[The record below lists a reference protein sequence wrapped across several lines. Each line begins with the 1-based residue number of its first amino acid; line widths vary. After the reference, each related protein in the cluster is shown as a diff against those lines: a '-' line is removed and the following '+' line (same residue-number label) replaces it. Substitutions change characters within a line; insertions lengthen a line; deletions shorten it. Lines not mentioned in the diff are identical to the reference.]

1 MWYADIKSRKQT
13 ARVPAGR
20 AGPQKGLVHSDHG
33 SFPTHLVSHR
43 PSWSWHWR
51 SHNQRLAPVNFA
63 LLSRGAIGR
72 RKGGELNENYD
83 FYARAGF
90 SLLKR
95 TLPTEGTARLL
106 RRSLSLGSDH
116 HHGSN
121 MALVPTGP
129 RDGDA
134 EIKRI
139 TAGRARG
146 LLTIARYVR
155 LRAIDKL

>member
-13 ARVPAGR
+13 ARVPAGG
-20 AGPQKGLVHSDHG
+20 AGPQKGLAYSDRG
-33 SFPTHLVSHR
+33 SLP
-43 PSWSWHWR
+43 
-51 SHNQRLAPVNFA
+51 
-63 LLSRGAIGR
+63 SRGACGC
-72 RKGGELNENYD
+72 RKGGDLNESYD
-83 FYARAGF
+83 FYAHAGF

-116 HHGSN
+116 HHRSN

-134 EIKRI
+134 QIE
-139 TAGRARG
+139 
-146 LLTIARYVR
+146 
-155 LRAIDKL
+155 